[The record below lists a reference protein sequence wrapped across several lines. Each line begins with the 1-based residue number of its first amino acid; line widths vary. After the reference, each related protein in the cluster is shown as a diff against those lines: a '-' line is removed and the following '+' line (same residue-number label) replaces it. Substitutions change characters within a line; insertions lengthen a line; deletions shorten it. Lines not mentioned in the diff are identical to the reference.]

1 MLMLIEH
8 DSILSTPEARQSLAA
23 FVAHRPNINVA
34 VFHSAKLSAAEV
46 CEAYPPALRERARL
60 LELGAGSTVCGAVV
74 GCSTSVVSAWA
85 GRAGRAA
92 GAGGGSA
99 ADDARSSG
107 HGARS
112 LGNDEVRRRL
122 RCAWL

>member
-46 CEAYPPALRERARL
+46 CEAYPPELRERLMLTPDTPRDRDLRFWISYEAGCVCRPAAQRHAGPVRGRRVS
-60 LELGAGSTVCGAVV
+60 GAPGM
-74 GCSTSVVSAWA
+74 
-85 GRAGRAA
+85 GRHSPRA
-92 GAGGGSA
+92 
-99 ADDARSSG
+99 
-107 HGARS
+107 
-112 LGNDEVRRRL
+112 VRRKAGCRH
-122 RCAWL
+122 R